1 MNELTFN
8 EWHIKYYN
16 ENSTDTADEQYDE
29 HLDEMS
35 ENAQAEFKDR
45 DL

>member
-1 MNELTFN
+1 MKELTFE
-8 EWHIKYYN
+8 EWVVKYHD
-16 ENSTDTADEQYDE
+16 ENSKKTAEVQYDE
-29 HLDEMS
+29 HIDEMC

>member
-1 MNELTFN
+1 MNGLTFHQ
-8 EWHIKYYN
+8 WFVKFYD
-16 ENSTDTADEQYDE
+16 ENSKITADVQYEE

>member
-1 MNELTFN
+1 MVELTYD
-8 EWHIKYYN
+8 EWVVKYYD
-16 ENSTDTADEQYDE
+16 ENSKITADVQYDE

-45 DL
+45 EL